1 MGFVVSLLRKYEH
14 LGQAVHCKLLNIVG
28 YASRDTFDV
37 RGNHSNRQAYHA
49 EMRGVGDSSKSTFDF
64 KRGLNG
70 GADKE
75 RGWDRVLITLVLR
88 HLASN
93 HHHVDPTSGSRCAN
107 KLTDQAS
114 YDPRRVFRF
123 ALPDIHVGPKTR
135 SIGTYLS
142 GGLVSVRPACHRSGS
157 PCTLDSPSKFRAAC
171 LAVRHSMAMMSA

>member
-1 MGFVVSLLRKYEH
+1 MCGGTTVIGKRIMLRCDVLETARSLL
-14 LGQAVHCKLLNIVG
+14 LTLN
-28 YASRDTFDV
+28 
-37 RGNHSNRQAYHA
+37 
-49 EMRGVGDSSKSTFDF
+49 E
-64 KRGLNG
+64 

-75 RGWDRVLITLVLR
+75 RGGDRVLITLVLR

-142 GGLVSVRPACHRSGS
+142 GGLVSIRPACHRSEP
-157 PCTLDSPSKFRAAC
+157 PCTLLSSSQVQTINS
-171 LAVRHSMAMMSA
+171 AV